1 MEWVNLAWG
10 ILRLICVMQKAA
22 HAHVARDIRAQVS
35 ILSALE
41 INVYAQVRKKS
52 FVKGIQ
58 QEWER
63 AFKKIM
69 FALTWEYAVV
79 GDVF

>member
-1 MEWVNLAWG
+1 MELASLVWG
-10 ILRLICVMQKAA
+10 ILQLIYVMQKAA
-22 HAHVARDIRAQVS
+22 CAHAARGIRAQVS

-41 INVYAQVRKKS
+41 INVCAQGTKKS
-52 FVKGIQ
+52 FVRGIRP
-58 QEWER
+58 EWER
-63 AFKKIM
+63 ALRKIM